1 MADVTE
7 KLKDLVKLLDR
18 GLLSRAEFDQQK
30 QALLAA
36 PSSPQGSSPNLS
48 DSVGAYR
55 ILGELGRGGMGVVY
69 RGKHRTAAIAKRQG
83 GEVAIKVL
91 HAQYAQD
98 EVFRDRFE
106 REASLGLKL
115 EHPGIVK
122 VHDLVVGEGGTL
134 AIAMELAEGRPLSEV
149 IGQETGPIPWDRAWP
164 MFKQMLD
171 AVAYAHE
178 HKVVHRDLKP
188 ENVILSPEGQLKVL
202 DFSIAKDM
210 EGGKT
215 KTGTGMGTVNYMA
228 PEQYTD
234 ASKVDQR
241 ADIYALGMTLYEMLA
256 GRLPWD
262 LNATEFQVMTLK
274 SKGDFPSPTAFYPH
288 IPPGVVEAVQKALK
302 VERGDRFTEV
312 AGMAKALTAANVAPI
327 AEPQSPQTAPE
338 KPLVPFTQN
347 PKKWVWGLILIGVVG
362 VGLSGF
368 FKPETT
374 VSAGGSYTCGVTS
387 SGSVM
392 CWGADNYGQSTPPSG
407 IFKSVS
413 AGWRHVCGVTSSGNV
428 MCWGYDE
435 FGQST
440 TPPSGVFKS
449 VSAGGSHTC
458 GVTSSGSVVCWG
470 HDYWGQSTP
479 PSGVFKR
486 VSAGSNHTCG
496 VTSSG
501 NVLCW
506 GADYSGQSTPPSGF
520 FKSVS
525 AGGSYTCG
533 VTSSG
538 SVACWGSDEDGRS
551 TPPSGFFKSVS
562 AGSSHTCGV
571 KNDDSVACWGSDE
584 DGRSTPPSGFFK
596 SVSAGSSHTC
606 GVMSSGSVA
615 CWGSDDDGQ
624 STPLLNEAAP

>member
-48 DSVGAYR
+48 EAVGAYR
-55 ILGELGRGGMGVVY
+55 ILGELGQGGMGVVV
-69 RGKHRTAAIAKRQG
+69 RAKHRTAAIAKRQG

-106 REASLGLKL
+106 REASMGLKL
-115 EHPGIVK
+115 DHPNIVK
-122 VHDLVVGEGGTL
+122 VHDLVIDGGNL
-134 AIAMELAEGRPLSEV
+134 ALVMDLAAGRPLSEV

-202 DFSIAKDM
+202 DFGIAKDM

-215 KTGTGMGTVNYMA
+215 KTGTGMGTVDYMA

-262 LNATEFQVMTLK
+262 PVATEFQVMTLK
-274 SKGDFPSPTAFYPH
+274 SKGDFPPPTAFYPH
-288 IPPGVVEAVQKALK
+288 IPPNVVEVVQKALK
-302 VERGDRFTEV
+302 VEREARFSGVEAMVAALEEASRIIKEEAKQRKIREKEEAKQRELREKEEQERRVHVTENTR
-312 AGMAKALTAANVAPI
+312 AAANPNP
-327 AEPQSPQTAPE
+327 PQPE
-338 KPLVPFTQN
+338 SLALASEEPLVPSTQN
-347 PKKWVWGLILIGVVG
+347 PTKWIWGLILVGVVG
-362 VGLSGF
+362 FGLSTF
-368 FKPETT
+368 LKTETLFKTETSFPT
-374 VSAGGSYTCGVTS
+374 VSAGWEHTCGVTS
-387 SGSVM
+387 SGSVA
-392 CWGADNYGQSTPPSG
+392 CWGRDKYGQSTPPSGLFKSVSAGVAHTCGVTSSGSVACWGYDGSGESTPPSG

-413 AGWRHVCGVTSSGNV
+413 AGW
-428 MCWGYDE
+428 E
-435 FGQST
+435 
-440 TPPSGVFKS
+440 
-449 VSAGGSHTC
+449 HTC
-458 GVTSSGSVVCWG
+458 GVTSSGSVACWG
-470 HDYWGQSTP
+470 DDS
-479 PSGVFKR
+479 
-486 VSAGSNHTCG
+486 
-496 VTSSG
+496 
-501 NVLCW
+501 
-506 GADYSGQSTPPSGF
+506 SGQSTPPSGL

-525 AGGSYTCG
+525 AGGFHTCG

-538 SVACWGSDEDGRS
+538 SVACWGSDSFTQS
-551 TPPSGFFKSVS
+551 TPPSGIFKSVS
-562 AGSSHTCGV
+562 AGNVHTCGI
-571 KNDDSVACWGSDE
+571 
-584 DGRSTPPSGFFK
+584 T
-596 SVSAGSSHTC
+596 
-606 GVMSSGSVA
+606 SSGSVA
-615 CWGSDDDGQ
+615 CWGFDVFGV
-624 STPLLNEAAP
+624 STPP